1 MHYKWI
7 ELYGYA
13 GIYNGMGLM
22 QMKIDFTKCKTN
34 KVIIRG
40 SNGSG
45 KSTLINAINP
55 NPDSNDKFMPNSEAR
70 KNICLVDNGT
80 EYVIRY
86 IHPITNSG
94 RGTTK
99 GYIAKTIN
107 GQLVE
112 LNPNGNISSC
122 KDILYEEFNLD
133 SNFISLSRLSSE
145 DRGLVDNKPA
155 ERKKLINS
163 IISILD
169 TYNGIYKNLSKKSST
184 FKQMIN
190 SLTYKIDYI
199 GNEVQLNS
207 RLQGIEN
214 RMNTLEQEKNTTIEA
229 IAAIKVK
236 ISEYMNILRDNNY
249 DAIITELKDVSSHNK
264 VLRNQIFAKMKEF
277 NIDNIDAIDSFF
289 NYLDKQI
296 GILESDI
303 ESLKSQV
310 TSLLS
315 QREIEYN
322 DLQNK
327 RSRLDSL
334 QSEYNYID
342 IKNSVDS
349 AKEIIDKYDSIFKQ
363 MGLINVDH
371 ITKNEFDTAIEALSS
386 LKDMGIALSSSCTQ
400 EQLAYVVNNFAE
412 VQSMVYNIPN
422 IKQELNQMRKE
433 KEDIYSEILVFE
445 SKAELIAEL
454 NNRPKE
460 CKIDTCP
467 YIKSAID
474 ASIQY
479 PKDKYESLQSQY
491 AYLIDK
497 ITINEE
503 LIEKYLFYSGIIN
516 NINNINR
523 ELNSK
528 IKFINKLPVRKDF
541 KETFI
546 NRVVSFDHFDDIND
560 LYKYIDCGNMI
571 EEYKVAKQQ
580 YDKYQSEYKFYE
592 AKNDIIESIITDIN
606 TLVKK
611 TDDLADKIEN
621 INSIIYDKQNKLLDL
636 NSAKPK
642 VERLLAKLKDDLK
655 PSKDRE
661 AELIKIKDLLDVN
674 SVEIEKLQDQL
685 STLNVNLDSVTKDI
699 KGLSEERDN
708 IKHSLILLNDYR
720 TELQQYSDKYNK
732 IEKVRYYSSPS
743 TGIQTLF
750 MQLYMNKI
758 ITVANSLLSLLFE
771 GEFVLQPFIINE
783 NEFRIPCLG
792 TGLLH
797 DDISS
802 MSTAQKCMISMIL
815 SFSILHQ
822 SSTKY
827 NVIMLDELDGGLD
840 TMNRGFF
847 IELLDKLMAML
858 NCEQCFIISHNNE
871 LSTTLSDLIILKNNS
886 GEVYDGNV
894 IWQY

>member
-34 KVIIRG
+34 KIIIRG

-55 NPDSNDKFMPNSEAR
+55 SPDSNDKFIPNSEAR
-70 KNICLVDNGT
+70 KNICLVNNGI
-80 EYVIRY
+80 EYIIRY
-86 IHPITNSG
+86 IHPINNSG

-163 IISILD
+163 IISTLD
-169 TYNGIYKNLSKKSST
+169 VYNGIYKNLSKKASA

-207 RLQGIEN
+207 TLQGIEN
-214 RMNTLEQEKNTTIEA
+214 RINNIEQDKNNTIEA
-229 IAAIKVK
+229 IAAIKIK
-236 ISEYMNILRDNNY
+236 ISQYMNILRDNNY
-249 DAIITELKDVSSHNK
+249 DSVITELKDISSHNK
-264 VLRNQIFAKMKEF
+264 VLKNQILSKLKEF
-277 NIDNIDAIDSFF
+277 NIDNIDSLDSFY
-289 NYLDKQI
+289 NYIDKQI
-296 GILESDI
+296 GILESEID
-303 ESLKSQV
+303 SLRYQV
-310 TSLLS
+310 SSLLA
-315 QREIEYN
+315 QRETEYN
-322 DLQNK
+322 NLQNK
-327 RSRLDSL
+327 RSKLESL

-342 IKNSVDS
+342 IKKSLES
-349 AKEIIDKYDSIFKQ
+349 AKRIISEYDKIFKQ
-363 MGLINVDH
+363 MGLMNIDH
-371 ITKNEFDTAIEALSS
+371 ITKNEFDTAMESLVS
-386 LKDMGIALSSSCTQ
+386 LKDMGIALSSSYTQ
-400 EQLAYVVNNFAE
+400 DQLSYIVNNFNA
-412 VQSMVYNIPN
+412 VQAMISNIPN
-422 IKQELNQMRKE
+422 ILQELNQMRKD
-433 KEDIYSEILVFE
+433 KETIYSEILVFD
-445 SKAELIAEL
+445 SKMDLINEL

-460 CKIDTCP
+460 CKIDDCP
-467 YIKSAID
+467 YIKSALD

-479 PKDKYESLQSQY
+479 PMDKYEYLQSQY
-491 AYLIDK
+491 NELNNK
-497 ITINEE
+497 IAANEK
-503 LIEKYLFYSGIIN
+503 LLDKYLLYKDIVN
-516 NINNINR
+516 NINTINR

-546 NRVVSFDHFDDIND
+546 NRIISFDHFDDIND

-580 YDKYQSEYKFYE
+580 YDKYKSEYELYK
-592 AKNDIIESIITDIN
+592 AKNDIIESIINDIN
-606 TLVKK
+606 DLVIK
-611 TDDLADKIEN
+611 TDDLA
-621 INSIIYDKQNKLLDL
+621 NSIEIINKNIYDKQNKLVDL
-636 NSAKPK
+636 NTAKPK
-642 VERLLAKLKDDLK
+642 VEKIINMIKDDLK
-655 PSKDRE
+655 PSEDKE
-661 AELIKIKDLLDVN
+661 TELIKIKDLLDVN
-674 SVEIEKLQDQL
+674 SIEINKLQDQL
-685 STLNVNLDSVTKDI
+685 TTLNINLSNIINDI
-699 KGLSEERDN
+699 KGLSEERDK
-708 IKHSLILLNDYR
+708 IKHSIILLNDYK
-720 TELQQYSDKYNK
+720 TELQQYSDKYNR
-732 IEKVRYYSSPS
+732 IEKIRYYSSPS

-771 GEFVLQPFIINE
+771 GEFVLQPFIVNE

-792 TGLLH
+792 SGLLH

-847 IELLDKLMAML
+847 IELLDRLMNML
-858 NCEQCFIISHNNE
+858 HCEQCFIISHNNE

-886 GEVYDGNV
+886 GEVYDGNI